1 MDVKRE
7 NNMKQIAKF
16 EKVSLSQYISDMK
29 KVFDLDDEILK
40 QYYDEII
47 LPKRATLGSAG
58 YDFKLPFEITL
69 QPNETIKVPTG
80 IRVKM
85 ETNWVLLLV
94 PRSSLGFKYRLQLD
108 NTVGVIDSDYYNSDN
123 EGHISLKLSNDTKEG
138 KVLELEKNKGV
149 CQGIF
154 FEFGITIDDDTI
166 GKRNGGFGSTN

>member
-154 FEFGITIDDDTI
+154 IEFGITIDDDTI

>member
-16 EKVSLSQYISDMK
+16 EKVSLSQYTSDMK

-58 YDFKLPFEITL
+58 YDFKLPFEIKL

-138 KVLELEKNKGV
+138 KVLELEKNIIK
-149 CQGIF
+149 
-154 FEFGITIDDDTI
+154 
-166 GKRNGGFGSTN
+166 N

>member
-58 YDFKLPFEITL
+58 YDFKLPFEIKL

>member
-7 NNMKQIAKF
+7 SIMKQIAQF
-16 EKVSLSQYISDMK
+16 QKVSLNQYISDMK
-29 KVFDLDDEILK
+29 KVFDLDDGILK

-47 LPKRATLGSAG
+47 LPKRATSGSAG
-58 YDFKLPFEITL
+58 YDFKLPFEVKL

-138 KVLELEKNKGV
+138 KVLELEKNKGI

-154 FEFGITIDDDTI
+154 FEFGITIDDDTVE
-166 GKRNGGFGSTN
+166 KRNGGFGSTN

>member
-85 ETNWVLLLV
+85 EINWVLLLV